1 MPERSRTVEKHVE
14 CLELLAI
21 GKDLP
26 KDLATYAFR
35 AMYTG
40 EMPASCVG
48 AFLMGLKTKGECAV
62 EIAAGVTAA
71 LEEARLVEGL
81 AGARIDTC
89 GTGGDN
95 TCSFNCSTAVAL
107 YLAAMGHKVV
117 KHGNRAVSSSCG
129 SADAVESLGFPLVVE
144 PDAVAAELARHN
156 FVFLFAPNYHP
167 AFKRIGPIRKELGVR
182 SLFNL
187 MGPLL
192 NPARPTHQILG
203 VPTARHVPLM
213 AEVLALTGLSCGA
226 VVHGAGGFDELT
238 PFGPADVCWLRD
250 GWLKKERIDPKD
262 LGIPAHKPAEVVVSG
277 RDEAV
282 GVLRDVLAGKGNQA
296 MLDMVA
302 LNLGCALHLLEAGLS
317 LRQGVDK
324 ARDAIAS
331 GVAATFFKDVLHA

>member
-1 MPERSRTVEKHVE
+1 MEKHVE

-26 KDLATYAFR
+26 TDLATYAFR

-48 AFLMGLKTKGECAV
+48 AFLMGLKTKGEAAV
-62 EIAAGVTAA
+62 EIAAGVTTA
-71 LEEARLVEGL
+71 LEQARLVTGL
-81 AGARIDTC
+81 TGPRIDTC

-117 KHGNRAVSSSCG
+117 KHGNRAVSSACG

-144 PDAVAAELARHN
+144 PDAVAAELDKHN

-167 AFKRIGPIRKELGVR
+167 AFKRIGPIRKELGAR
-182 SLFNL
+182 TLFNL

-203 VPTARHVPLM
+203 VPTSRHVPLM
-213 AEVLALTGLSCGA
+213 AEVLALTGLSRGA

-238 PFGPADVCWLRD
+238 PFGPADVCWVKD
-250 GWLKKERIDPKD
+250 GWLKKERIDPAT
-262 LGIPAHKPAEVVVSG
+262 LGVSESKLGDVVVSG

-282 GVLRDVLAGKGNQA
+282 AVLQGVLSGKGPQA

-302 LNLGCALHLLEAGLS
+302 LNLGCALHLLEDGLT

-324 ARDAIAS
+324 ARDAIAQ
-331 GVAATFFKDVLHA
+331 GAAAAFFKDVIHA

>member
-1 MPERSRTVEKHVE
+1 MEKHVE

-26 KDLATYAFR
+26 ADLATYAFR

-48 AFLMGLKTKGECAV
+48 AFLMGLKTKGEAAV
-62 EIAAGVTAA
+62 EIAAGVTTA
-71 LEEARLVEGL
+71 LEQARLVEGL
-81 AGARIDTC
+81 TGPRIDTC

-117 KHGNRAVSSSCG
+117 KHGNRAVSSACG

-144 PDAVAAELARHN
+144 PDAVAAELDKHN

-167 AFKRIGPIRKELGVR
+167 AFKRIGPIRKELGAR
-182 SLFNL
+182 TLFNL

-203 VPTARHVPLM
+203 VPTSRHVPLM
-213 AEVLALTGLSCGA
+213 AEVLALTGLSRGV

-238 PFGPADVCWLRD
+238 PFGPADVCWVKD
-250 GWLKKERIDPKD
+250 GWLKKERIDPAT
-262 LGIPAHKPAEVVVSG
+262 LGVSESKLGDVVVSG

-282 GVLRDVLAGKGNQA
+282 AVLQEVLSGKGPQA

-302 LNLGCALHLLEAGLS
+302 LNLGCALHLLEDGLT

-324 ARDAIAS
+324 AKDAIAQ
-331 GVAATFFKDVLHA
+331 GAAAAFFKDVFHA

>member
-1 MPERSRTVEKHVE
+1 MEKHVE

-26 KDLATYAFR
+26 QDLAAYAFR

-48 AFLMGLKTKGECAV
+48 AFLMGLKTKGEAAV
-62 EIAAGVTAA
+62 EIAAGVTTA
-71 LEEARLVEGL
+71 LEQARLVTGL
-81 AGARIDTC
+81 TGPRIDTC

-117 KHGNRAVSSSCG
+117 KHGNRAVSSACG

-144 PDAVAAELARHN
+144 PDAVAAELDKHN

-167 AFKRIGPIRKELGVR
+167 AFKRIGPIRKELGAR
-182 SLFNL
+182 TLFNL

-203 VPTARHVPLM
+203 VPTSRHVPLM
-213 AEVLALTGLSCGA
+213 AEVLALTGLSRGV

-238 PFGPADVCWLRD
+238 PFGPADVCWVQD
-250 GWLKKERIDPKD
+250 GWLKKERIDPAT
-262 LGIPAHKPAEVVVSG
+262 LGVSESKLGDVVVSG

-282 GVLRDVLAGKGNQA
+282 AVLQGVLAGKGPQA

-302 LNLGCALHLLEAGLS
+302 LNLGCALHLLEDGLT

-324 ARDAIAS
+324 AKDAIAQ
-331 GVAATFFKDVLHA
+331 GAAAAFFKDVIHA

>member
-1 MPERSRTVEKHVE
+1 MEKNVE

-26 KDLATYAFR
+26 QNLATHAFR

-48 AFLMGLKTKGECAV
+48 AFLMGLKTKGESAV
-62 EIAAGVTAA
+62 EIAAGVTTA
-71 LEEARLVEGL
+71 LEEARLVPGL
-81 AGARIDTC
+81 SGPCIDTC

-129 SADAVESLGFPLVVE
+129 SADAVEALGFTLIVE
-144 PDAVAAELARHN
+144 PDAVAAELAKHN

-203 VPTARHVPLM
+203 VPTSRHVRLM
-213 AEVLALTGLSCGA
+213 AEVLALTGLSHGA

-250 GWLKKERIDPKD
+250 GWIKSERIDPET
-262 LGIPAHKPAEVVVSG
+262 LGIPTHKISEVVVSG

-282 GVLRDVLAGKGNQA
+282 AVLREVLAGKGNQA

-302 LNLGCALHLLEAGLS
+302 LNLGCALHLLEDGLP
-317 LRQGVDK
+317 LKQGVAK
-324 ARDAIAS
+324 AKDA
-331 GVAATFFKDVLHA
+331 VAAGAAAAFFKDVLHA

>member
-1 MPERSRTVEKHVE
+1 MEKHVE

-26 KDLATYAFR
+26 ADLATYAFR

-48 AFLMGLKTKGECAV
+48 AFLMGLKTKGEAAV
-62 EIAAGVTAA
+62 EIAAGVTTA
-71 LEEARLVEGL
+71 LEQARLVEGL
-81 AGARIDTC
+81 TGPRIDTC

-117 KHGNRAVSSSCG
+117 KHGNRAVSSACG

-144 PDAVAAELARHN
+144 PDAVAAELDKHN

-167 AFKRIGPIRKELGVR
+167 AFKRIGPIRKELGAR
-182 SLFNL
+182 TLFNL

-203 VPTARHVPLM
+203 VPTSRHVPLM
-213 AEVLALTGLSCGA
+213 AEVLALTGLSRGA

-238 PFGPADVCWLRD
+238 PFGPADVCWVKD
-250 GWLKKERIDPKD
+250 GWLKKERIDPAT
-262 LGIPAHKPAEVVVSG
+262 LGVSESKLGDVVVSG

-282 GVLRDVLAGKGNQA
+282 AVLQGVLSGKGPQA

-302 LNLGCALHLLEAGLS
+302 LNLGCALHLLEDGLT

-324 ARDAIAS
+324 AKDAIAQ
-331 GVAATFFKDVLHA
+331 GAAAAFFKDVFHA

>member
-1 MPERSRTVEKHVE
+1 MEKHVE
-14 CLELLAI
+14 CLELLAV

-26 KDLATYAFR
+26 PQLAAYAFR

-48 AFLMGLKTKGECAV
+48 AFLMGLKTKGESAV
-62 EIAAGVTAA
+62 EIAAGVTTA
-71 LEEARLVEGL
+71 LEEARLVQGL
-81 AGARIDTC
+81 SGARIDTC

-107 YLAAMGHKVV
+107 YLAALGHKVV

-129 SADAVESLGFPLVVE
+129 SADAVEALGFTLVVE
-144 PDAVAAELARHN
+144 PDAVAAELDKHN

-203 VPTARHVPLM
+203 VPTARHVRLM

-250 GWLKKERIDPKD
+250 GWIKCERIDPTA
-262 LGIPAHKPAEVVVSG
+262 LGIPAGKASDVVVSG

-282 GVLRDVLAGKGNQA
+282 TVLRELLAGKGNET
-296 MLDMVA
+296 MRDMVA
-302 LNLGCALHLLEAGLS
+302 LNLGCALHLLEDGLS
-317 LRQGVDK
+317 LKQGVQK
-324 ARDAIAS
+324 AREA
-331 GVAATFFKDVLHA
+331 VAAGLAAAFFKDVFHA

>member
-1 MPERSRTVEKHVE
+1 MEKHVE

-26 KDLATYAFR
+26 KDLADYAFR
-35 AMYTG
+35 AMYNG

-48 AFLMGLKTKGECAV
+48 AFLMGLKTKGEAAV
-62 EIAAGVTAA
+62 EIAAGVTTA
-71 LEEARLVEGL
+71 LEQARLVTGL
-81 AGARIDTC
+81 TGPRIDTC

-117 KHGNRAVSSSCG
+117 KHGNRAVSSACG
-129 SADAVESLGFPLVVE
+129 SADAVESLGFALVVE
-144 PDAVAAELARHN
+144 PDAVAAELDKHN

-167 AFKRIGPIRKELGVR
+167 AFKRIGPIRKELGAR
-182 SLFNL
+182 TLFNL

-238 PFGPADVCWLRD
+238 PFGPADVCWVKD
-250 GWLKKERIDPKD
+250 GWLKKERIDPTT
-262 LGIPAHKPAEVVVSG
+262 LGVAEGKLADVVVSG

-282 GVLRDVLAGKGNQA
+282 AVLKGVLAGKGTQA

-302 LNLGCALHLLEAGLS
+302 LNLGCALHLLEGDLS
-317 LRQGVDK
+317 LKQGVAK
-324 ARDAIAS
+324 ARDAI
-331 GVAATFFKDVLHA
+331 GQGAAAAFFKDVFHA

>member
-1 MPERSRTVEKHVE
+1 MEKHVE

-48 AFLMGLKTKGECAV
+48 AFLMGLKTKGESAV
-62 EIAAGVTAA
+62 EIAAGVTTA
-71 LEEARLVEGL
+71 LEEARLVAGL
-81 AGARIDTC
+81 SGPCIDTC

-107 YLAAMGHKVV
+107 YLAALGHKVV
-117 KHGNRAVSSSCG
+117 KHANRAVFSACG
-129 SADAVESLGFPLVVE
+129 SADAVEALGFPLIVE
-144 PDAVAAELARHN
+144 PEAVAAELDKHN

-167 AFKRIGPIRKELGVR
+167 AFKRIGPIRKELGAR
-182 SLFNL
+182 TLFNL

-192 NPARPTHQILG
+192 NPARPTHQLLG

-213 AEVLALTGLSCGA
+213 AEVLSLTGLSCGA

-238 PFGPADVCWLRD
+238 PFGPADICWVKD
-250 GWLKKERIDPKD
+250 GWLKKERLDPQT
-262 LGIPAHKPAEVVVSG
+262 LGIPAHKPSEVVVSS
-277 RDEAV
+277 RDEALS
-282 GVLRDVLAGKGNQA
+282 VLRAVLDGQGAPA
-296 MLDMVA
+296 MLDMLA
-302 LNLGCALHLLEAGLS
+302 LNLGCALHLLEDDLS
-317 LRQGVDK
+317 FKQGVDK

-331 GVAATFFKDVLHA
+331 GAAAAFFKDVLHA

>member
-1 MPERSRTVEKHVE
+1 MEKHVE

-26 KDLATYAFR
+26 ADLAAYAFR

-48 AFLMGLKTKGECAV
+48 AFLMGLKTKGEAAV
-62 EIAAGVTAA
+62 EIAAGVTTA
-71 LEEARLVEGL
+71 LEQARLVTGL
-81 AGARIDTC
+81 TGPRIDTC

-117 KHGNRAVSSSCG
+117 KHGNRAVSSACG

-144 PDAVAAELARHN
+144 PDAVAAELDKHN

-167 AFKRIGPIRKELGVR
+167 AFKRIGPIRKELGAR
-182 SLFNL
+182 TLFNL

-203 VPTARHVPLM
+203 VPTSRHVPLM
-213 AEVLALTGLSCGA
+213 AEVLALTGLSRGA

-238 PFGPADVCWLRD
+238 PFGPADVCWVKD
-250 GWLKKERIDPKD
+250 GWLKKERIDPAT
-262 LGIPAHKPAEVVVSG
+262 LGVSESKLGDVVVSG

-282 GVLRDVLAGKGNQA
+282 AVLQGVLSGKGPQA

-302 LNLGCALHLLEAGLS
+302 LNLGCALHLLEDGLT

-324 ARDAIAS
+324 AKDAIAQ
-331 GVAATFFKDVLHA
+331 GAAAAFFKDVFHA

>member
-1 MPERSRTVEKHVE
+1 MEKHVE

-26 KDLATYAFR
+26 ADLATYAFR

-48 AFLMGLKTKGECAV
+48 AFLMGLKTKGEAAV
-62 EIAAGVTAA
+62 EIAAGVTTA
-71 LEEARLVEGL
+71 LEQARLVEGL
-81 AGARIDTC
+81 TGPRIDTC

-107 YLAAMGHKVV
+107 FLAAMGHKVV
-117 KHGNRAVSSSCG
+117 KHGNRAVSSACG

-144 PDAVAAELARHN
+144 PDAVAAELDKHN

-167 AFKRIGPIRKELGVR
+167 AFKRIGPIRKELGAR
-182 SLFNL
+182 TLFNL

-203 VPTARHVPLM
+203 VPTSRHVPLM
-213 AEVLALTGLSCGA
+213 AEVLALTGLSRGV

-238 PFGPADVCWLRD
+238 PFGPADVCWVKD
-250 GWLKKERIDPKD
+250 GWLKKERIDPAT
-262 LGIPAHKPAEVVVSG
+262 LGVSESKLGDVVVSG

-282 GVLRDVLAGKGNQA
+282 AVLQGVLSGKGPQA

-302 LNLGCALHLLEAGLS
+302 LNLGCALHLLEDGLT

-324 ARDAIAS
+324 AKDAIAQ
-331 GVAATFFKDVLHA
+331 GAAAAFFKDVFHA

>member
-1 MPERSRTVEKHVE
+1 MEKHVE
-14 CLELLAI
+14 CLELLAV

-26 KDLATYAFR
+26 PELATYAFR

-48 AFLMGLKTKGECAV
+48 AFLMGLKTKGESAV
-62 EIAAGVTAA
+62 EIAAGVTTA
-71 LEEARLVEGL
+71 LAEARLVADLTGN
-81 AGARIDTC
+81 RIDTC

-107 YLAAMGHKVV
+107 YLAALGHKVV
-117 KHGNRAVSSSCG
+117 KHGNRAVSSTCG
-129 SADAVESLGFPLVVE
+129 SADAVEALGFPLIVE
-144 PDAVAAELARHN
+144 PDAVAAELDKHN

-167 AFKRIGPIRKELGVR
+167 AFKRIGPIRKELGVQ

-192 NPARPTHQILG
+192 NPARPTHQLLG

-213 AEVLALTGLSCGA
+213 AEVLALTGLSRGA

-238 PFGPADVCWLRD
+238 PFGPATVCWLRD
-250 GWLKKERIDPKD
+250 GWIKKDRVDPKE
-262 LGIPAHKPAEVVVSG
+262 LGFAERKPSDVVVSG

-282 GVLRDVLAGKGNQA
+282 AVLREILAGRGNET
-296 MLDMVA
+296 MRDMVA
-302 LNLGCALHLLEAGLS
+302 LNLGCALHLLEDGLT
-317 LRQGVDK
+317 LEQGVDK
-324 ARDAIAS
+324 ARQAIAA
-331 GVAATFFKDVLHA
+331 GVAATFFKDVFHA

>member
-1 MPERSRTVEKHVE
+1 VEKHVE

-26 KDLATYAFR
+26 RELATHAFR

-48 AFLMGLKTKGECAV
+48 AFLMGLKTKGEAAV
-62 EIAAGVTAA
+62 EIAAGVTTA
-71 LEEARLVEGL
+71 LEQARLVEGL
-81 AGARIDTC
+81 TGPRIDTC

-117 KHGNRAVSSSCG
+117 KHGNRAVSSACG

-144 PDAVAAELARHN
+144 PDAVAAELTKHN

-167 AFKRIGPIRKELGVR
+167 AFKRIGPIRKELGAR
-182 SLFNL
+182 TLFNL

-203 VPTARHVPLM
+203 VPTSRHVPLM
-213 AEVLALTGLSCGA
+213 AEVLALTGLSHGV

-238 PFGPADVCWLRD
+238 PFGPADVCWVKD
-250 GWLKKERIDPKD
+250 GWLKKERIDPAT
-262 LGIPAHKPAEVVVSG
+262 LGVSESKLGDVVVSG

-282 GVLRDVLAGKGNQA
+282 AVLKDVLAGKGARA

-302 LNLGCALHLLEAGLS
+302 LNLGCALHLLEEGLT
-317 LRQGVDK
+317 LKQGVDK
-324 ARDAIAS
+324 ARDAINQ
-331 GVAATFFKDVLHA
+331 GAAAAFFKDVFHA

>member
-1 MPERSRTVEKHVE
+1 MDKHVE
-14 CLELLAI
+14 CLELLAV
-21 GKDLP
+21 GKNLP
-26 KDLATYAFR
+26 KDLATHAFR

-62 EIAAGVTAA
+62 EIAAGVTTA
-71 LEEARLVEGL
+71 LEQARIVQGL
-81 AGARIDTC
+81 SGDRIDTC

-107 YLAAMGHKVV
+107 CLAALGHKVV

-129 SADAVESLGFPLVVE
+129 SADAVEALGFPLVVE
-144 PDAVAAELARHN
+144 PDAVAEELSRRN

-203 VPTARHVPLM
+203 VPTSRHVPLM
-213 AEVLALTGLSCGA
+213 AEVLALTGLPRGA

-250 GWLKKERIDPKD
+250 GWIKKDRIDPRD
-262 LGIPAHKPAEVVVSG
+262 FGFQATKPGDVVVSG

-282 GVLRDVLAGKGNQA
+282 AALREVLSGKGPRA

-302 LNLGCALHLLEAGLS
+302 LNLGCALHLLEADLP
-317 LRQGVDK
+317 LDKAMDK
-324 ARDAIAS
+324 ARDAVAA
-331 GVAATFFKDVLHA
+331 GVAGATFKDVLHA

>member
-1 MPERSRTVEKHVE
+1 VEKHVE

-21 GKDLP
+21 GKNLP
-26 KDLATYAFR
+26 PDLASFAFR

-48 AFLMGLKTKGECAV
+48 AFLMGLKTKGESAV
-62 EIAAGVTAA
+62 EIAAGVTTA
-71 LEEARLVEGL
+71 LEEARLVTGL
-81 AGARIDTC
+81 TGPRIDTC

-107 YLAAMGHKVV
+107 YLAALGHKVV
-117 KHGNRAVSSSCG
+117 KHGNRAVSSTCG
-129 SADAVESLGFPLVVE
+129 SADAVEALGFPLVVE
-144 PDAVAAELARHN
+144 PGAVTAELDKHN

-167 AFKRIGPIRKELGVR
+167 AFKRIGPIRKELGVQ

-203 VPTARHVPLM
+203 VPTSRHVPLM
-213 AEVLALTGLSCGA
+213 AEVLSLTGLSRGA

-250 GWLKKERIDPKD
+250 GWIKKDRVDPKD
-262 LGIPAHKPAEVVVSG
+262 LGFTATKPADVVVSG

-282 GVLRDVLAGKGNQA
+282 AVLRDVLAGQGPEA
-296 MLDMVA
+296 MRDMVA
-302 LNLGCALHLLEAGLS
+302 LNLGCALHLIEDGLS
-317 LRQGVDK
+317 LKQGVDK
-324 ARDAIAS
+324 AR
-331 GVAATFFKDVLHA
+331 AAVGAGAAADFFKDVLHA

>member
-1 MPERSRTVEKHVE
+1 VEKHVE

-26 KDLATYAFR
+26 ADLATYAFR

-48 AFLMGLKTKGECAV
+48 AFLMGLKTKGEAAV
-62 EIAAGVTAA
+62 EIAAGVTTA
-71 LEEARLVEGL
+71 LEQARLVEGL
-81 AGARIDTC
+81 TGPRIDTC

-117 KHGNRAVSSSCG
+117 KHGNRAVSSACG

-144 PDAVAAELARHN
+144 PDAVAAELDKHN

-167 AFKRIGPIRKELGVR
+167 AFKRIGPIRKELGAR
-182 SLFNL
+182 TLFNL

-203 VPTARHVPLM
+203 VPTSRHVPLM
-213 AEVLALTGLSCGA
+213 AEVLALTGLSRGV

-238 PFGPADVCWLRD
+238 PFGPADVCWVKD
-250 GWLKKERIDPKD
+250 GWLKKERIDPAT
-262 LGIPAHKPAEVVVSG
+262 LGVSESKLGDVVVSG

-282 GVLRDVLAGKGNQA
+282 AVLQGVLSGKGPQA

-302 LNLGCALHLLEAGLS
+302 LNLGCALHLLEDGLT

-324 ARDAIAS
+324 AKDAIAQ
-331 GVAATFFKDVLHA
+331 GAAAAFFKDVFHA

>member
-1 MPERSRTVEKHVE
+1 MEKHVE
-14 CLELLAI
+14 CLELLAM

-26 KDLATYAFR
+26 PELATYAFR

-62 EIAAGVTAA
+62 EIAAGVTTA
-71 LEEARLVEGL
+71 LEEARLVTGL
-81 AGARIDTC
+81 TGARIDTC

-117 KHGNRAVSSSCG
+117 KHGNRAVSSACG

-144 PDAVAAELARHN
+144 PDAVAAELDKHN

-167 AFKRIGPIRKELGVR
+167 AFKRIGPIRKELGAR
-182 SLFNL
+182 TLFNL

-203 VPTARHVPLM
+203 VPTSRHVPLM
-213 AEVLALTGLSCGA
+213 AEVLALTGLSRGV

-238 PFGPADVCWLRD
+238 PFGPADVCWVKD
-250 GWLKKERIDPKD
+250 GWLKKERIDPAT
-262 LGIPAHKPAEVVVSG
+262 LGVSESKLGDVVVSG

-282 GVLRDVLAGKGNQA
+282 AVLQGVLSGKGPQA

-302 LNLGCALHLLEAGLS
+302 LNLGCALHLLEDGLT

-324 ARDAIAS
+324 AKDAIAQ
-331 GVAATFFKDVLHA
+331 GAAAAFFKDVFHA